1 MAESHKIHEGYS
13 SKKPVP
19 KVALRSILDPS
30 GATEAK
36 AKHLFNKDKRHEDEG
51 QQATASNARDMAKG
65 KEVRVTVSAFT
76 GRPMRQVSL

>member
-1 MAESHKIHEGYS
+1 MAESHKVHEGYS

-36 AKHLFNKDKRHEDEG
+36 AKHLFKDKKHEDKG
-51 QQATASNARDMAKG
+51 QQETITNARDMEKG
-65 KEVRVTVSAFT
+65 KEVRVTDPVT
-76 GRPMRQVSL
+76 GEEEVK